1 MPRAK
6 RARRAP
12 ATSAK
17 AIARSPSPDAHD
29 SSDNE
34 PAQQNKSPDRGRRR
48 TTRSS
53 GARTSLANEQDV
65 LAANRRRDAA
75 LYKLAKEDPTS
86 TASNNVEDADSGSS
100 VEGGRRLTATPKQR
114 IDTTGLDLADSVF
127 GDLDNSFGLDDDDDT
142 RPGLRSAD
150 ASSLN
155 LSNFKRRP
163 RQSSIIGRNDP
174 PIRPSSRGGNTPSI
188 SSTLHFGAFRRRA
201 REPSILGTAR
211 KARPEGNAAG
221 QEPDSE
227 SEDEDEDQ
235 FMPEAE
241 STPVNNRR
249 RTQPHAEIIEVPASI
264 EVPTSPEVTG
274 SKHRKR
280 KSEDALPSSERPEKI
295 SRLESDAEE
304 SEEEAGPALEVIDSD
319 NESDSSLSD
328 LASPLGPS
336 PVLRDRPVTP
346 INDEELMALPVSS
359 DSEDV
364 NWPDI
369 HTLAKRRRRP
379 SVTTPIR
386 ADNFSDVSSPPSL
399 THSPNFG
406 EVQKTRGRAAAKRKA
421 PSPKI
426 TTADLT
432 NLLPKRHYQKKQD
445 PLGLESDEEHDT
457 SGIGENEDELS
468 YLDGRAAR
476 RKRGGRATSRGG
488 PSRPASRGGR
498 TAQASKAKQ
507 TTLGKQ
513 AARNAQ
519 TYSRRSSDKENED
532 EEGSGDDEEDQHE
545 NSRFQPLP
553 DDTFGEGSAE
563 NASTPSADELRQA
576 AKKFKEVDRWELD
589 FEEVTQSSSPLAR

>member
-12 ATSAK
+12 APSAK
-17 AIARSPSPDAHD
+17 AIARSPSPDAND
-29 SSDNE
+29 SGDNE
-34 PAQQNKSPDRGRRR
+34 PPQQSKSPERGRRR

-65 LAANRRRDAA
+65 LAADGRRDAA
-75 LYKLAKEDPTS
+75 LDELAKENPTS
-86 TASNNVEDADSGSS
+86 TASKNVEDADSGSS

-114 IDTTGLDLADSVF
+114 RDTTGLDLADSVF

-188 SSTLHFGAFRRRA
+188 SSTLHFGAFKRRA

-211 KARPEGNAAG
+211 KARPENAAG

-249 RTQPHAEIIEVPASI
+249 RTQPRAEIIEVPASI
-264 EVPTSPEVTG
+264 EIPTSPEVTG

-295 SRLESDAEE
+295 SRIESDAEE
-304 SEEEAGPALEVIDSD
+304 ESEDEAGPAPEVIDSD

-336 PVLRDRPVTP
+336 PVIRDRPVTP
-346 INDEELMALPVSS
+346 VNDEELMALPASS

-399 THSPNFG
+399 THSPNYG
-406 EVQKTRGRAAAKRKA
+406 EVQKTRGRAGTKRKA

-432 NLLPKRHYQKKQD
+432 NLLPKRHYQKKRD

-476 RKRGGRATSRGG
+476 RKRGGQATSRGG

-498 TAQASKAKQ
+498 TAQAPKAKQ
-507 TTLGKQ
+507 TASGKQ

-519 TYSRRSSDKENED
+519 TYSRRSSDKENEN